1 VLAACG
7 RADGGDVVEL
17 RMWAMGREGEV
28 VQELVRDFERDNPD
42 VRVRVQQIPW
52 TAAHEKLLTA
62 YVGESTPDLSQL
74 GNTWISELSAI
85 GALMPLNERIAASSV
100 ITPSGYFPGV
110 WATNVVDDVVWGVP
124 WYVDTRLLFYRTD
137 LLARAGYDAPPRTWD
152 AWRKAMED
160 VKAQAPDRYA
170 IFLPTNE
177 WAQPVILGMQAGS
190 PLLKDGGRYGAFTD
204 SAYERAFE
212 FYISLFRDRLAPPA
226 GNNDIANVYQEFERG
241 LFAMYITGPWTI
253 GEFARRLPADMQ
265 DRWATAPLPSPRGD
279 SIGVSMA
286 GGSSLVVF
294 RRSEHP
300 DEAWRLV
307 EYLSRPDVQFRFF
320 QLTGDLPARLES
332 WQDSSLIGNRY
343 AHAFWEQLQHVE
355 PLPKGPEWE
364 NIATKLYQSAETV
377 IRGSTR
383 PADALAR
390 LDADVDQLLETRR
403 WLMARPQQ
411 DDQR

>member
-1 VLAACG
+1 
-7 RADGGDVVEL
+7 
-17 RMWAMGREGEV
+17 
-28 VQELVRDFERDNPD
+28 
-42 VRVRVQQIPW
+42 
-52 TAAHEKLLTA
+52 
-62 YVGESTPDLSQL
+62 
-74 GNTWISELSAI
+74 
-85 GALMPLNERIAASSV
+85 
-100 ITPSGYFPGV
+100 
-110 WATNVVDDVVWGVP
+110 VWGVP

-204 SAYERAFE
+204 SAYQHAFD

-241 LFAMYITGPWTI
+241 LFAMYITGPWNI
-253 GEFARRLPADMQ
+253 GEFARRLPPEMQ
-265 DRWATAPLPSPRGD
+265 DKWATAPLPSPRGD

-355 PLPKGPEWE
+355 PLPKVPEWE

-377 IRGSTR
+377 IRGNTR

-390 LDADVDQLLETRR
+390 LQEDVDQLLEKRR
-403 WLMARPQQ
+403 WLMARAQQ
-411 DDQR
+411 DNRP